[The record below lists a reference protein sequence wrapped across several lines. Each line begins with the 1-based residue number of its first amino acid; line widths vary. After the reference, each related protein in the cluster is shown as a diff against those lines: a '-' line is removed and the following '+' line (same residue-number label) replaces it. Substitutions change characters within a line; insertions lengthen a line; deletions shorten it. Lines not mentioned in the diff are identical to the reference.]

1 MNSREAAE
9 TALGVAGIW
18 LIVSRIPDFGTSLV
32 LWPVGPDGTLHWIG
46 VIHFVL
52 VAGSGL
58 GLLLFRHRI
67 ASWLVAQ
74 PAELSGSTVG
84 VQAAAFSVVGV
95 ALLAHGLA
103 DLLGRLAMALPSW
116 SGVSLTW
123 LAVAI
128 AQTLV
133 GLGLFYG
140 AGRLA
145 AFWQRRATI
154 KS

>member
-95 ALLAHGLA
+95 AL
-103 DLLGRLAMALPSW
+103 GRLAMALPSW